1 MADKNINVILLNR
14 HDTDDNWA
22 KSTYQPRN
30 GEIIVYDNS
39 GRLKVGN
46 GSATPDQL
54 PFLDKNYYLTLSGNR
69 LIFSNDGVDAVTT
82 DITLPDNDTLYY
94 AKVNGGLVLD
104 SDTKEFSLGNSGV
117 IAGTYEPDSTKRTP
131 QPGGI
136 FTVPRFVVDNH
147 GRITEAGT
155 VDITLPID
163 NDSKASSGS
172 TTQKIYLIGTAQ
184 RSESGQITY
193 SYENAYVQDGYV
205 YSGGKKVLTEE
216 TELSKGTATITT
228 SDVGHGDQFTVVES
242 ISVDN
247 HKITE
252 TKKTYTIKPETNL
265 SKGNTTEENGST
277 LSFGGDLSV
286 LDSTT
291 VSGHVITDNKKKYTL
306 PSETAITT
314 SDTAGTAKTPSH
326 GDSITVVTNVLKGN
340 SSHSLSVEKTNI
352 TLPTAP
358 GVAVSDGTAGSQTPK
373 HGDTFTAISD
383 ITADGHGIKKNIT
396 TYTLPTETTVSINT
410 AKAGT
415 AITLEHGDTFAAI
428 TGLEASG
435 HTITPIVTT
444 FTIPSGI
451 DDGDLAE

>member
-22 KSTYQPRN
+22 NSKYQPRN

-54 PFLDKNYYLTLSGNR
+54 PFLDKNYYLTLNGNR
-69 LIFSNDGVDAVTT
+69 LIFSNDGVGAVAT

-94 AKVNGGLVLD
+94 AKANGGLVLD

-136 FTVPRFVVDNH
+136 FTVPRFVVDSH

-163 NDSKASSGS
+163 NDSKASSGDTS
-172 TTQKIYLIGTAQ
+172 EKIYLIGTAE
-184 RSESGQITY
+184 RSESGRITY

-216 TELSKGTATITT
+216 TTLSKGTDST
-228 SDVGHGDQFTVVES
+228 STDEIGPSDSFTAVES
-242 ISVDN
+242 VAVDN

-252 TKKTYTIKPETNL
+252 TKKTYTIKPETQL
-265 SKGNTTEENGST
+265 SKGTAAETDGST
-277 LSFGGDLSV
+277 LTFGGDLSV
-286 LDSTT
+286 MDNTT
-291 VSGHVITDNKKKYTL
+291 VSNHIITDHKVKYKL
-306 PSETAITT
+306 PSETAIST
-314 SDTAGTAKTPSH
+314 SDATGTAETPAH
-326 GDSITVVTNVLKGN
+326 GDSITVVTNVSKGTG
-340 SSHSLSVEKTNI
+340 SHNISVEKTSI

-358 GVAVSDGTAGSQTPK
+358 GVAVSDSTAGT
-373 HGDTFTAISD
+373 
-383 ITADGHGIKKNIT
+383 
-396 TYTLPTETTVSINT
+396 
-410 AKAGT
+410 
-415 AITLEHGDTFAAI
+415 
-428 TGLEASG
+428 
-435 HTITPIVTT
+435 
-444 FTIPSGI
+444 
-451 DDGDLAE
+451 

>member
-22 KSTYQPRN
+22 TSKYQPRN

-54 PFLDKNYYLTLSGNR
+54 PFLDKNYYLTLNGNR
-69 LIFSNDGVDAVTT
+69 LIFSNDGVGAVAT

-94 AKVNGGLVLD
+94 AKENGGLVLD
-104 SDTKEFSLGNSGV
+104 SDTKEFSLDNSGV
-117 IAGTYEPDSTKRTP
+117 IAGTYETDSTKRTP
-131 QPGGI
+131 QSGGI
-136 FTVPRFVVDNH
+136 FTVPRFVVDSH

-172 TTQKIYLIGTAQ
+172 TTQKIYLIGTVQ
-184 RSESGQITY
+184 QSESGQITY

-205 YSGGKKVLTEE
+205 YSGCKKVLTEE
-216 TELSKGTATITT
+216 TELSKSTTTIT
-228 SDVGHGDQFTVVES
+228 DDIGHGDQFTVVES

-252 TKKTYTIKPETNL
+252 TKKIYTIKPETNL

-286 LDSTT
+286 LDNTT

-306 PSETAITT
+306 PSETAIST
-314 SDTAGTAKTPSH
+314 SDTTGTAKTPSH

-358 GVAVSDGTAGSQTPK
+358 GVAVSDGTAGTQTPK

-410 AKAGT
+410 DKAGT
-415 AITLEHGDTFAAI
+415 AITLEHGNTFEAI

-444 FTIPSGI
+444 FTLPSKI
-451 DDGDLAE
+451 DDGELS